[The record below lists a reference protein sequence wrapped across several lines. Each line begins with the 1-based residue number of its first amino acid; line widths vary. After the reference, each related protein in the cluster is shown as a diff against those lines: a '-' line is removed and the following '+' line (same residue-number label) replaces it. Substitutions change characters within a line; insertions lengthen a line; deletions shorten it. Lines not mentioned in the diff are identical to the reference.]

1 MIPFIQPDLTEKEAQ
16 AAYDTVL
23 SGFVNEGKLA
33 QKFGDK
39 FSIVAG
45 SKYAIPT
52 TNCTSAITIALMALG
67 IKDKEVIVPDIT
79 MIGTAMGVV
88 LSGNIPVVVDVKIE
102 NACIDPQKVEK
113 AIGNNT
119 AAIIPVHY
127 NGRNAITEEL
137 IQIANNHGLALIEDA
152 AGCLG
157 SCSEGENSFQIGTK
171 GEFGCFSLASTKI
184 AVSGQGGVLVT
195 NDRSLYEKATRFKD
209 WGRFMTKGITH
220 ASIGFNFKFTDIQ
233 AAIALIQLERL
244 PKLIQRKRK
253 IYSLYK
259 DKIKNKMFSI
269 NNYPGYCPWYV
280 DLKNQE
286 YQIILKEN
294 NIGCSPIWPALHQQ
308 PAMKKFV
315 ESNDHLFPNASLLA
329 KKILWLPSSTKLLDE
344 EIDYICNIII
354 NNNV

>member
-16 AAYDTVL
+16 ATYDTVL
-23 SGFVNEGKLA
+23 SGFVNEGQLA
-33 QKFGDK
+33 QKFGNK
-39 FSIVAG
+39 FAKAVG
-45 SKYAIPT
+45 TKYAIPT

-67 IKDKEVIVPDIT
+67 IRDKEVIVPDIT

-88 LSGNIPVVVDVKIE
+88 LSGNIPVVVDVKME
-102 NACIDPQKVEK
+102 NACIDPQEVKK
-113 AIGNNT
+113 AIGDNT

-195 NDRSLYEKATRFKD
+195 NDKSLYEKATRFKD
-209 WGRFMTKGITH
+209 WGRFKTKSITH

-233 AAIALIQLERL
+233 AAIALVQLERL
-244 PKLIQRKRK
+244 PKLIQRKRQV
-253 IYSLYK
+253 YGLYK
-259 DKIKNKMFSI
+259 DKIKNQMFSI
-269 NNYPGYCPWYV
+269 NNHPGYCPWYV
-280 DLKNQE
+280 ELKNQE
-286 YQIILKEN
+286 YQIILKAN
-294 NIGCSPIWPALHQQ
+294 NIGCTSIWPALHQQ
-308 PAMKKFV
+308 PAMEKFV
-315 ESNDHLFPNASLLA
+315 ESNDQLFPNASKLA
-329 KKILWLPSSTKLLDE
+329 NKILWLPSSTKLLDE

-354 NNNV
+354 NKNV